1 MKTGKMELAR
11 MILLGL
17 GVVQM
22 SGAQTEDAEP
32 APLASLTLQASQ
44 WVEQTGGRL
53 SEEGLALAP
62 AGRAACV
69 LSFTSN
75 QVYTFVLMARGETE
89 PWPCLE
95 VRLNDRLAYAGAVAS
110 SNWSSY
116 AFTQAVAPGQQK
128 VEILNRPAA
137 DQSAGSAVLQVASLT
152 VMAPDGVP
160 PPGVATPAVPA
171 KPPPVATVTGAVP
184 VATGAGPAATSTV
197 PAQARWDA
205 PVGR

>member
-1 MKTGKMELAR
+1 MVPLA
-11 MILLGL
+11 
-17 GVVQM
+17 
-22 SGAQTEDAEP
+22 GAQTEDAEP

-137 DQSAGSAVLQVASLT
+137 DQGAGSAVLQVASLT

-184 VATGAGPAATSTV
+184 VATGAVPAATSTV

>member
-1 MKTGKMELAR
+1 MVPLA
-11 MILLGL
+11 
-17 GVVQM
+17 
-22 SGAQTEDAEP
+22 GAQTEDAEP
-32 APLASLTLQASQ
+32 APLASLTLQVSQ

-160 PPGVATPAVPA
+160 TPGVATPAVPPPMVTTPA
-171 KPPPVATVTGAVP
+171 VPDKPPPVATVTGAVP
-184 VATGAGPAATSTV
+184 MATGAVPAATSTV